1 MEESSYKL
9 YERLLRLGSD
19 WQVVN
24 IDVDDPH
31 DVIHVTISYRHKGWI
46 DKSTGEIFPIYDY
59 RSERVWRFGQHGAC
73 YLYPLSVTAYSNC
86 RWKNTH
92 H

>member
-19 WQVVN
+19 WQEVN

-31 DVIHVTISYRHKGWI
+31 DVIHVT
-46 DKSTGEIFPIYDY
+46 
-59 RSERVWRFGQHGAC
+59 
-73 YLYPLSVTAYSNC
+73 LY
-86 RWKNTH
+86 
-92 H
+92 

>member
-24 IDVDDPH
+24 ISVDDP
-31 DVIHVTISYRHKGWI
+31 
-46 DKSTGEIFPIYDY
+46 EMIY
-59 RSERVWRFGQHGAC
+59 SLLVSG
-73 YLYPLSVTAYSNC
+73 
-86 RWKNTH
+86 H
-92 H
+92 HFDD